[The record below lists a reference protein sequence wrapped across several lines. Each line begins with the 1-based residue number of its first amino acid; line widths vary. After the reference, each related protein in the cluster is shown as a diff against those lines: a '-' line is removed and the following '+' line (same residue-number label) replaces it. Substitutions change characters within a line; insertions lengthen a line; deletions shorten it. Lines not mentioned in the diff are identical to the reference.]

1 MHTHMLCMH
10 RYTDTNILTHT
21 RRFIHTHKK
30 ANITFEQHLS
40 GHKKNSSISSSF
52 SAWLCVSSRAA
63 YVPGTGPAVGFSK
76 RLTGPLSWRTRYPA
90 RGTNHPLMA
99 FPRVMSHLVADS
111 HMLAHFL

>member
-1 MHTHMLCMH
+1 MHAHTHAMH
-10 RYTDTNILTHT
+10 AQIQIYSHILADAFTHT
-21 RRFIHTHKK
+21 KK

-40 GHKKNSSISSSF
+40 GHKKNSSILSSF
-52 SAWLCVSSRAA
+52 SAWLCVHSRAA

-90 RGTNHPLMA
+90 RGTNHPLTA